1 MNCIHKHSV
10 FITLLKIIFNI
21 YLLDNVYKMDKK
33 KKDQES
39 SLAAL
44 VNFNLIILSK

>member
-21 YLLDNVYKMDKK
+21 YLLDNVYKMNK